1 MGRQVRKVHPWYA
14 HVNGH
19 LLHNM
24 HVARMYRWSSCK
36 SYFFNQ
42 IIHIQLSQL
51 VDHLKQEVELD
62 IHLEFY

>member
-36 SYFFNQ
+36 DSFLF
-42 IIHIQLSQL
+42 
-51 VDHLKQEVELD
+51 
-62 IHLEFY
+62 